1 VASVAMQCKHLE
13 SSDQPLAFGH
23 RSVKEHI
30 RDFAG
35 QWPLKEIGS
44 AISRAPTSY
53 VEVTSFKLI
62 PFSAF
67 WAKWRRV
74 ACKYRKTFP

>member
-1 VASVAMQCKHLE
+1 LVAQLPPNGSMIFNKAIFSNWVAPDPVASVAMRCKHLE

-35 QWPLKEIGS
+35 QWPH
-44 AISRAPTSY
+44 
-53 VEVTSFKLI
+53 
-62 PFSAF
+62 
-67 WAKWRRV
+67 
-74 ACKYRKTFP
+74 

>member
-1 VASVAMQCKHLE
+1 
-13 SSDQPLAFGH
+13 LAFGH

-35 QWPLKEIGS
+35 QWPLEEIDP

-67 WAKWRRV
+67 
-74 ACKYRKTFP
+74 